1 MKHLGFFN
9 RFFFLSFMLAVFC
22 KQNSLKAEITFFTKQ
37 QREVLDK
44 AKVLDNALSI
54 VVKPKDT
61 MNLKE
66 VKLMND
72 YYRWELTTNATLALS
87 RFAGNTTRS
96 LDDDPYMLMIRK
108 FDRLYNDSGYLVG
121 SVGDSQGVEKPLRRH
136 NWRMGYN
143 GYVGTSIDALTGA
156 TRETEDSRH
165 SVIIGREWRKVLDR
179 DFYIFGGMDLRVFYI
194 LNRSTTTSNNDL
206 GMINTTVSHRSEMG
220 GGFDVFGGLGYRINK
235 RLSVYTESILMF
247 QGSQIDRYFE
257 YNSARTVLESTQKL
271 GFRPMVPVSL
281 FVSYS
286 F

>member
-1 MKHLGFFN
+1 MKHLGLFN

-136 NWRMGYN
+136 NWRLGYN

-179 DFYIFGGMDLRVFYI
+179 DFYIFGGMDVRVFYI
-194 LNRSTTTSNNDL
+194 LNQSTTTTNNDF
-206 GMINTTVSHRSEMG
+206 GMINTTISHRSETG

-271 GFRPMVPVSL
+271 GFKPMVPVSL

>member
-1 MKHLGFFN
+1 
-9 RFFFLSFMLAVFC
+9 
-22 KQNSLKAEITFFTKQ
+22 
-37 QREVLDK
+37 
-44 AKVLDNALSI
+44 
-54 VVKPKDT
+54 
-61 MNLKE
+61 
-66 VKLMND
+66 
-72 YYRWELTTNATLALS
+72 
-87 RFAGNTTRS
+87 
-96 LDDDPYMLMIRK
+96 MIRK

-194 LNRSTTTSNNDL
+194 LNQSTTTSNNDL

-235 RLSVYTESILMF
+235 RLSVYTESILMI